1 LLTFCRADTAAAVV
15 TQSNVRFNPR
25 FTSYVGEPA
34 VILYAEAPA
43 TTYKSSLNS
52 RLVKLTGKLDLSNH
66 VTNIYWRL
74 RQLAAIINIVS
85 SRDSPRLDEIFFSN
99 KMDTIEREV
108 IELMQSE
115 FFKTSNPGTA
125 FVKAFL
131 DSAFTYIYMFLRD
144 IPKVSPLFRLLTT
157 RVQASLED
165 IDLRSAS
172 ESFPDLLLWMLM
184 VGDTSS
190 PGRVWFAHRLK
201 ELCVFQNLK
210 KPPVFEGL
218 NSFKLAEELMP
229 AVLTGLV

>member
-1 LLTFCRADTAAAVV
+1 
-15 TQSNVRFNPR
+15 
-25 FTSYVGEPA
+25 
-34 VILYAEAPA
+34 
-43 TTYKSSLNS
+43 
-52 RLVKLTGKLDLSNH
+52 
-66 VTNIYWRL
+66 
-74 RQLAAIINIVS
+74 
-85 SRDSPRLDEIFFSN
+85 
-99 KMDTIEREV
+99 MDTIEREV